1 MKTFVIITIILLTI
15 ALVFVALPQDGIRTL
30 LDRVEYLVSVVLS
43 QDGIRTL
50 PGRVEYL
57 SEPEPETVE
66 YIAAPPA
73 ELGKQLLSPWVSKQ
87 CRDNAWS
94 NARGKWVVWK
104 GDVRSIEPMLKPSRI
119 IFIYEYE
126 APPPFT
132 RKQFGV
138 VAKFNPEWTEDL
150 KQLVRNET
158 VYYRARLV
166 RQELDLVAASKY
178 GLGWSPHFLVLEDG
192 QIIDSN
198 DVAAQLAD
206 LVYTSY
212 RQLEKLVEEAEN
224 IAAVSKFFED
234 KLRDGEKRIVIET
247 MLGLIGIKIRD
258 KYWLLEE
265 TPLLELRARKNSLRL
280 NIQHHLQE
288 ALSVLHHS
296 DPSNDA
302 MLRQEIEETFRSN
315 NIMVEE
321 AKAVSKIL
329 KDFWEEEKRSAEPG
343 ISDAALALFFSKL
356 PPLSAARTIIEG
368 AIEYGKL
375 DAYETIVGACH
386 LQLGFIESS
395 MEQIHDNVVEVI
407 NEVIETGR

>member
-1 MKTFVIITIILLTI
+1 
-15 ALVFVALPQDGIRTL
+15 
-30 LDRVEYLVSVVLS
+30 
-43 QDGIRTL
+43 
-50 PGRVEYL
+50 VEYL

-73 ELGKQLLSPWVSKQ
+73 ELGKQLLSPWVSEQ
-87 CRDNAWS
+87 SRDNAWS

-104 GDVRSIEPMLKPSRI
+104 GDVQGIEPMLKPSRI
-119 IFIYEYE
+119 VFLYEHE
-126 APPPFT
+126 APAPFS
-132 RKQFGV
+132 RRQFGV
-138 VAKFNPEWTEDL
+138 IVKFNPVWTEDL
-150 KQLVRNET
+150 KQLATTET

-166 RQELDLVAASKY
+166 ARESGAFSLDAARSRLEPGSY
-178 GLGWSPHFLVLEDG
+178 FLVLEDG
-192 QIIDSN
+192 QIIDSSS
-198 DVAAQLAD
+198 VTAQLTD

-212 RQLEKLVEEAEN
+212 RQLEKLVGEAEN
-224 IAAVSKFFED
+224 IAAVSRFFEG
-234 KLRDGEKRIVIET
+234 KLRDGEKRIAIET
-247 MLGLIGIKIRD
+247 MLRLVGLDIRD
-258 KYWLLEE
+258 RYWLFEE
-265 TPLLELRARKNSLRL
+265 TPLLELRTRKNSLRL

-302 MLRQEIEETFRSN
+302 VLRQEIEETFRSN
-315 NIMVEE
+315 NIVVEE

-329 KDFWEEEKRSAEPG
+329 KDFWEEEKRSAELG
-343 ISDAALALFFSKL
+343 ISDAALALL
-356 PPLSAARTIIEG
+356 PPLSAAKTIIEG

-407 NEVIETGR
+407 NEVIENGR